1 MHELG
6 LFPSSSS
13 VAPGRHECLHPVQSS
28 PCCLSEEGWHSWP
41 MWKGDPPP
49 PRPLVGSAASL
60 PPSLDPEAGRPL
72 MQGQWDRAMAGLPCL
87 ANTDLFAYD
96 ASSR

>member
-1 MHELG
+1 MNVCTPSSHPPAVCLKRDGILG
-6 LFPSSSS
+6 LCGK
-13 VAPGRHECLHPVQSS
+13 VT
-28 PCCLSEEGWHSWP
+28 
-41 MWKGDPPP
+41 PPP